1 MNNAFYIE
9 GPLGLPSK
17 VQFELIHLNP
27 VAIGTIQT
35 PMNQSNC
42 AIAIGESAGL
52 YNQGECAIAIGES
65 AGQYTQ
71 GIMAIAIGAG
81 AGNDSQAD
89 LALAMGVDAGSE
101 SQSTNAIAIGTEAG
115 MINQSQNAI
124 AIGTHSGR
132 VNQNEYTIALGAY
145 AGQTNQHA
153 KTVVVNAT
161 GAPLNTLGTD
171 RTYLAPVRS
180 NPGNSLVQ
188 YNSSTKELTT
198 SNTLNFDL
206 TVNGYVT
213 RWGDYTSPPPFPE
226 NSLDTTTIT
235 GVPGGASKY
244 SGGVLAPNGKIYFIP
259 GGATNV
265 GILDP
270 LTNTLDTTT
279 ITGTPIGYKGGV
291 LAPNGK
297 IYGIPNGT
305 SSVLVIDPSTESFS
319 TISGVPVGSDY
330 FGGVLGIDGKI
341 YCIPFGA
348 SAVMV
353 IDPVTNT
360 LNFTFIRGLSTGGV
374 KWAGGAL
381 APNGKIYCIPSN
393 ETRVMII
400 DPSSPVSAVPGV
412 TPATA
417 NYTNAT
423 RVLNCPGATFATVG
437 PGQLLVGDNLLITTT
452 TTSYMGYVQSITDNQ
467 NVVLIYAL
475 GVDIPAGQITG
486 IQKTRRADL
495 TTISGLSATGFKYWG
510 GAIAPNGKI
519 YCTPSFGGVNNVLVI
534 NTLTNTTSTIALA
547 QSGYTGAVLGRNNKI
562 YLTPFDGPVGV
573 VRVIDPTTDT
583 VVASIPGLP
592 TGVGIY
598 KSEGGVLAPNGRI
611 YCPPFQINFVPI
623 INTQL
628 PSLPEWPLQ
637 AYFNKL

>member
-1 MNNAFYIE
+1 MNNAFYVE
-9 GPLGLPSK
+9 GSLGLPGK
-17 VQFELIHLNP
+17 IQFELIHLDP
-27 VAIGTIQT
+27 IAIGTIQSPT
-35 PMNQSNC
+35 GQSDC
-42 AIAIGESAGL
+42 AIAIGKYAGL

-65 AGQYTQ
+65 AGQNSQ
-71 GIMAIAIGAG
+71 GMMGIAIGAG
-81 AGNDSQAD
+81 AGDDSQAE
-89 LALAMGVDAGSE
+89 LAIALGVDAGS
-101 SQSTNAIAIGTEAG
+101 TNQATSAVAIGTEAG
-115 MINQSQNAI
+115 MNNQSQNAI
-124 AIGTHSGR
+124 AMGTHAGR
-132 VNQNEYTIALGAY
+132 VNQDEYTIALGAY

-153 KTVVVNAT
+153 RTIVLNAM

-171 RTYLAPVRS
+171 RTYLAPVRTE
-180 NPGNSLVQ
+180 PGDSLVQ
-188 YNSSTKELTT
+188 YNSTNYEITT

-213 RWGDYTSPPPFPE
+213 SWADYTSPPPFPE
-226 NSLDTTTIT
+226 NSVDTTTIT

-259 GGATNV
+259 NGATNV

-297 IYGIPNGT
+297 IYGIPNAT
-305 SSVLVIDPSTESFS
+305 TSVLVIDPSTDSFS

-341 YCIPFGA
+341 YCIPFSA

-437 PGQLLVGDNLLITTT
+437 SGQLLVGDNLLITTT

-495 TTISGLSATGFKYWG
+495 TTISGLAATGFKYWG
-510 GAIAPNGKI
+510 GAVAPNGKI
-519 YCTPSFGGVNNVLVI
+519 YCTPSFGGLNNVLVI
-534 NTLTNTTSTIALA
+534 NTLTNTTTTIALG

-562 YLTPFDGPVGV
+562 YLIPFDTPVSL

-583 VVASIPGLP
+583 VVASISGLP
-592 TGVGIY
+592 TGLY
-598 KSEGGVLAPNGRI
+598 KSEGGVLAPNGQI
-611 YCPPFQINFVPI
+611 YCPPFQISFVPI

-628 PSLPEWPLQ
+628 PSLPDWPLQ